1 MPPRRC
7 FVGQVLSRSD
17 LTRMGLFAGYWCTVT
32 DRDTVEVVDDLAA
45 AFAFRLYRDHGLRV
59 RTRVVN
65 EQTGSVHHE
74 HGDLEELLPGL
85 SLASLSPCR
94 RA

>member
-7 FVGQVLSRSD
+7 FVGQVLSPSD
-17 LTRMGLFAGYWCTVT
+17 MTGLGLFAGYWCTVT
-32 DRDTVEVVDDLAA
+32 DRGTVEAVDDLAA
-45 AFAFRLYRDHGLRV
+45 LFAFRVYNEHGLRV
-59 RTRVVN
+59 CTRVVN
-65 EQTGSVHHE
+65 ADTGQVHHE
-74 HGDLEELLPGL
+74 HASLDALSAGL